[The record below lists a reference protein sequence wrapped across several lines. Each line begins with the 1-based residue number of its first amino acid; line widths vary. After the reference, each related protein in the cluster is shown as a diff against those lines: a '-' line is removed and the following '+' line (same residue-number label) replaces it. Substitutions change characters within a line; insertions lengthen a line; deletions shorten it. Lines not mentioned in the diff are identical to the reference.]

1 MLCNFPESKN
11 NNNPL
16 FFRCP
21 NLPEIDIVRLTTAR
35 VVVDKLDDETLESRD
50 VMDSFIDDADL
61 DEEEEP
67 HRLLLYQPYMELNP
81 QPNPLLISKSS
92 HKSQKLSSNF
102 VKKQWIRQSLHQHTQ
117 QKKTSRHRQ
126 PSEPQDDMIYSD
138 EDGGYSVDDM
148 FDLSAEGNFTWGVTL
163 LQGKGHT

>member
-1 MLCNFPESKN
+1 M
-11 NNNPL
+11 
-16 FFRCP
+16 
-21 NLPEIDIVRLTTAR
+21 RLATAR
-35 VVVDKLDDETLESRD
+35 VVVAKLDDETRESRD

-61 DEEEEP
+61 DEEDEP
-67 HRLLLYQPYMELNP
+67 HRLLLYQPYRELNP
-81 QPNPLLISKSS
+81 QPSLLPISKSS
-92 HKSQKLSSNF
+92 QKSGNLSSNS

-126 PSEPQDDMIYSD
+126 LSKPQDDMIYSD

-163 LQGKGHT
+163 LQGMGHT